1 VARSIAAPVDPR
13 AICLQISASDWVS
26 VLALLGCR
34 LHESGSVRPG
44 FTEAL
49 VEQERAHP
57 SGMRLAGT
65 VGVAI
70 PRPDPDLVIRPGLA
84 VATLAQSVLF
94 GSQDSP
100 RTLVPVR
107 LVLLLASREL
117 DAQLDALRWV
127 TRLLQAQ
134 TSVESMLEAKSV
146 AFVASSIHSS
156 RNAHAQSALG
166 NVVRLG

>member
-1 VARSIAAPVDPR
+1 MARSIAAPVDPR
-13 AICLQISASDWVS
+13 AICLQLSASDWVS

-49 VEQERAHP
+49 VEQERARP
-57 SGMRLAGT
+57 TGMRLGGT

-70 PRPDPDLVIRPGLA
+70 PRPDPELVIRPGLA
-84 VATLAQSVLF
+84 VATLAQAVLF
-94 GSQDSP
+94 GSQDDP

-117 DAQLDALRWV
+117 DAEAGALRWV

-134 TSVESMLEAKSV
+134 TSVESMLAAKSV
-146 AFVASSIHSS
+146 AFVAASIHSS
-156 RNAHAQSALG
+156 REARAQPAGGDLL
-166 NVVRLG
+166 RLS

>member
-1 VARSIAAPVDPR
+1 MARSIAAPVDPR

-49 VEQERAHP
+49 VERERARP
-57 SGMRLAGT
+57 TGMRLDGT

-70 PRPDPDLVIRPGLA
+70 PRPDPELVIRPGLA
-84 VATLAQSVLF
+84 VATLAQAVLF
-94 GSQDSP
+94 GSQENP
-100 RTLVPVR
+100 RAMVPVR

-117 DAQLDALRWV
+117 DAQLGALRWV

-146 AFVASSIHSS
+146 AFVAASIHSS
-156 RNAHAQSALG
+156 RDAYAPPAGGDLL
-166 NVVRLG
+166 RLS